1 MSDDGGAPG
10 RFLHRADGILGKLF
24 GPCSKDPKGSVFR
37 GWIIAVVLILIYFV
51 LSIVESACE
60 LMEFISY
67 SLTLKCVL
75 FLLFSHVDSGQPVP
89 GGRRLKGAGGGNILG
104 GYHAFGPGHCRDV
117 YPQEV
122 SHVVRDWLSARTA
135 RPFHPP
141 ESHFVCRIWEQHPR
155 EYPNESSFGRIWVYA
170 VLGALHLFYPPVSL
184 QNVRRRGP
192 HRRQRIGTERPPAVT
207 TFHYISSSCF
217 NNSIQGQSIHLFYD
231 QILRMLDMIPE
242 SW

>member
-24 GPCSKDPKGSVFR
+24 GSCSKDPKGSVFR

-60 LMEFISY
+60 FIQFMRY
-67 SLTLKCVL
+67 SLTVL
-75 FLLFSHVDSGQPVP
+75 FFPPFSHVDSGQPLQ
-89 GGRRLKGAGGGNILG
+89 GGRRLEGAGGGYILG
-104 GYHAFGPGHCRDV
+104 GHHAFGPGHYRDV

-141 ESHFVCRIWEQHPR
+141 ESHFVCRIWEQYER
-155 EYPNESSFGRIWVYA
+155 ECSNESSFGRIWVYA
-170 VLGALHLFYPPVSL
+170 VHGAFYFFHFPVSL
-184 QNVRRRGP
+184 QNLRRCGP
-192 HRRQRIGTERPPAVT
+192 HRCQRIGTERPAVT
-207 TFHYISSSCF
+207 AIHYISSSCL
-217 NNSIQGQSIHLFYD
+217 NYSIRSKRSKHSLFYFTTKFYVC
-231 QILRMLDMIPE
+231 
-242 SW
+242 